1 MPDLSGEGKRGRSLR
16 AALDE
21 ALTAAPEPQL
31 TATAASP
38 VCSECGG
45 RGWVIRPDGGV
56 GSARRCGCRTEDF
69 VPRLQREAGIPERYR
84 ACRLDNFRNHHVT
97 GRERTELTAALSQTR
112 RWIDS
117 FLSPRGFAESGLIFI
132 GPSGV
137 GKTHLAAATLSELID
152 RYRVRARFVD
162 FTSLVYQIQS
172 TFNDDVNETKRSLL
186 DPVLSTEVLVIDE
199 LGAQKA
205 TAWVNEVL
213 YLILNGRYTRRRPT
227 LFTTNYYLESD
238 MRPPASVTSRRA
250 AAAAGDAGDTEESRA
265 NREPDL
271 LKMRIQSLLVS
282 RIWEMARPIVINSI
296 DYRQHVQAQ
305 RLVNP
310 EDD

>member
-1 MPDLSGEGKRGRSLR
+1 MPNLTGEGKRERSLR

-21 ALTAAPEPQL
+21 ALAAAPAPQL
-31 TATAASP
+31 TATAAAGN
-38 VCSECGG
+38 VCPECGG
-45 RGWVIRPDGGV
+45 RGWLIRPDAGV
-56 GSARRCGCRTEDF
+56 GTARRCACRAEDL

-84 ACRLDNFRNHHVT
+84 SCRLEGFRDHHVT
-97 GRERTELTAALSQTR
+97 GRQRSELTAALSQTR

-117 FLSPRGFAESGLIFI
+117 FLGPRGFSESGLIFV

-137 GKTHLAAATLSELID
+137 GKTHLAAATLGELIE

-186 DPVLSTEVLVIDE
+186 DPVVTTEVLVIDE

-213 YLILNGRYTRRRPT
+213 YLILNGRYTRRLPT
-227 LFTTNYYLESD
+227 LFTTNYYLEPD
-238 MRPPASVTSRRA
+238 MRPTPSAPSRRA
-250 AAAAGDAGDTEESRA
+250 AGDGEHARQEKDRES
-265 NREPDL
+265 DL
-271 LKMRIQSLLVS
+271 LEMRIQGLLVS
-282 RIWEMARPIVINSI
+282 RIWEMARPIVINSV
-296 DYRQHVQAQ
+296 DYRQRVQAQ
-305 RLVNP
+305 KLVSP